1 MVQNLLLNAY
11 EAVDPAKGLIV
22 VRTVREDGMAEITI
36 EDNGRG
42 MTEEFMGKELFLPF
56 HTTKSDGL
64 GIGLFQSKKIVEAH
78 GGTIRVESE
87 VARGTTVRVLL
98 PLSK

>member
-1 MVQNLLLNAY
+1 MVELS
-11 EAVDPAKGLIV
+11 V
-22 VRTVREDGMAEITI
+22 

-42 MTEEFMGKELFLPF
+42 MTPEFVERELFLPF

-78 GGTIRVESE
+78 NGTIRVES
-87 VARGTTVRVLL
+87 AQGKGTIVRVWF
-98 PLSK
+98 PVAQA